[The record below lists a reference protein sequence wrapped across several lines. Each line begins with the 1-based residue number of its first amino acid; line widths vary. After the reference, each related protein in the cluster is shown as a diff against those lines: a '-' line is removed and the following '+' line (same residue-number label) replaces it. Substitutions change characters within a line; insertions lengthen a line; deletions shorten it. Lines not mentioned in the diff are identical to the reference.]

1 MRRARRVRRRI
12 GSTTAT
18 RAESETV
25 AAHTNLWV
33 IASTSTS
40 FDATTQRRTQ
50 VGRIV
55 RHP

>member
-40 FDATTQRRTQ
+40 FDATS
-50 VGRIV
+50 
-55 RHP
+55 